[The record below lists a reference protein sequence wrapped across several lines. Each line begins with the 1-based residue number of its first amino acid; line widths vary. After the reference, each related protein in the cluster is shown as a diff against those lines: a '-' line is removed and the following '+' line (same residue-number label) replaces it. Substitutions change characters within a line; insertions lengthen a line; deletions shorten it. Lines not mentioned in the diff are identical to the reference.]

1 MSILTPSAA
10 PASAPPPS
18 PHRTDPALRRLL
30 AAGAA
35 VFAIAAV
42 AGGALILLG
51 VLARD
56 TEIVTDSYADVRAL
70 RVDSGSGDVTIV
82 QGGRGT
88 PVRVTAQITRSFRSP
103 ERLDRVEG
111 GVLRL
116 AANCRSFMGS
126 DCHVDYDITVPP
138 GMRVSAYVGSG
149 DTRIAGLRGTGRLVA
164 HGGSG
169 DIELRDVSAPSV
181 DLRVGSGNITS
192 DLRRSAT
199 VGAELG
205 SGNLVLAMTG
215 TPKRVRAVTGSGDIR
230 LTVPAT
236 SYRIDTRTGSGGV
249 TADAAL
255 AENDR
260 APRRLFLSAGSGDI
274 DLRAGG

>member
-1 MSILTPSAA
+1 MSILTTPPP
-10 PASAPPPS
+10 PASAPPHP
-18 PHRTDPALRRLL
+18 TDPALRRLL

-35 VFAIAAV
+35 IFALAAV

-51 VLARD
+51 MLARD
-56 TEIVTDSYADVRAL
+56 TEVVTDTYADVRAL
-70 RVDSGSGDVTIV
+70 RVQSGSGDVTIV
-82 QGGRGT
+82 QGARGT
-88 PVRVTAQITRSFRSP
+88 PVRVTARVTRSFSAP

-116 AANCRSFMGS
+116 AADCRSWIGL
-126 DCHVDYDITVPP
+126 DCHVDYDVSVPP
-138 GMRVSAYVGSG
+138 GMRVTAIVGSG
-149 DTRIAGLRGTGRLVA
+149 NTRIVGVRSTAPLVA

-169 DIELRDVSAPSV
+169 DLDLRDVSAPSV
-181 DLRVGSGNITS
+181 DLRVGSGDITS
-192 DLRRSAT
+192 DLRRSDSIR
-199 VGAELG
+199 AELG
-205 SGNLVLAMTG
+205 SGDLMLAVG
-215 TPKRVRAVTGSGDIR
+215 SVPRHVRTVTGSGDVQ

-260 APRRLFLSAGSGDI
+260 SPRRLFVSTGSGDI